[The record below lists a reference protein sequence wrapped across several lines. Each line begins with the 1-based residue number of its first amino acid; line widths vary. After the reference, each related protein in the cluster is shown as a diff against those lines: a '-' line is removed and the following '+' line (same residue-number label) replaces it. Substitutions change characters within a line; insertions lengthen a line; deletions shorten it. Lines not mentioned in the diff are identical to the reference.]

1 MERTNR
7 HCFLLCS
14 VMTFTIVVMKTYEK
28 NVEKSKFQLCQFI
41 CGSRN
46 QNTEQLAHT
55 RAEITTAPHLA
66 TR

>member
-28 NVEKSKFQLCQFI
+28 NVEKSKF
-41 CGSRN
+41 
-46 QNTEQLAHT
+46 
-55 RAEITTAPHLA
+55 
-66 TR
+66 